1 MNIGNFKQIES
12 IKVWCQKVLPLVYD
26 DSLSYSETL
35 CKVLYILNKVIENVD
50 VLADS
55 IKTLDVESVVNE
67 RLDKMIENGYFEGII
82 EKLLPDILP
91 SINNR
96 INELEGDINV
106 RFAKIDATI
115 SQLEAYI
122 KTVNE
127 SAINVGVRVTNVEKQ
142 LGDVNSRLLEL
153 AVTVGGFEN
162 ALSVIV
168 GVLQDHEGRIKALEQ
183 GGSYE
188 LPTATQDRL
197 GGIKVGNGLSITPD
211 GTLSADGSGG
221 GGDMYTVYSETNKTL
236 YLTSERSIK

>member
-35 CKVLYILNKVIENVD
+35 CKVLYILNQVIENVD

-67 RLDKMIENGYFEGII
+67 RLDKMIENGYFEDII

-122 KTVNE
+122 KTVNDL
-127 SAINVGVRVTNVEKQ
+127 AINVGVRVTNVEKQ
-142 LGDVNSRLLEL
+142 VGDINSRLVDL
-153 AVTVGGFEN
+153 AITVGSFEG
-162 ALSVIV
+162 ALSIID
-168 GVLQDHEGRIKALEQ
+168 GELQNHENRIKALEQ
-183 GGSYE
+183 SGDYV
-188 LPTATQDRL
+188 LPIASNTRL
-197 GGIKVGNGLSITPD
+197 GGVKIGAGLSIN
-211 GTLSADGSGG
+211 GEGLLSVIGGSGG
-221 GGDMYTVYSETNKTL
+221 YTAYDSSKNTL
-236 YLTSERSIK
+236 YLTERRG